1 MNMPRGST
9 EPARHDSAEAARR
22 SRVLIIHGDA
32 ATRDVLLRGLAYDM
46 HEIIEAASGRA
57 ALDRVATEPF
67 DLVLLDLAP
76 TDVDGF
82 QLLTQLTADSR
93 FCHIPVIM
101 LAPPDQS
108 DGIARCFE
116 AGAQDF
122 LPPPYHPFLVRA
134 RVSASLEK
142 KRLRESE
149 KALHEAMAASHLAH
163 EKLLQETLAGSKSEI
178 VQLQE
183 TIKALRRQLDAMTS
197 ETKAAIDA
205 ARSSAAAEL
214 RQLRA
219 TCRVLREQ
227 LDAAISGRGLSGAS
241 RPLSGR
247 PPGQTSDGR

>member
-1 MNMPRGST
+1 MRRGST
-9 EPARHDSAEAARR
+9 EPARRDSAEGARP
-22 SRVLIIHGDA
+22 SRVLIIHGEA
-32 ATRDVLLRGLAYDM
+32 ATRDALVRGLAYDM
-46 HEIIEAASGRA
+46 HGIVEAASGRA

-108 DGIARCFE
+108 DGIARCLE

-134 RVSASLEK
+134 RVSAALEK
-142 KRLRESE
+142 KRLRDSE
-149 KALHEAMAASHLAH
+149 KALHDAMAAARLSH
-163 EKLLQETLAGSKSEI
+163 EKLLQETLAGAKSEI

-183 TIKALRRQLDAMTS
+183 TIKALRRQLDSMTA

-227 LDAAISGRGLSGAS
+227 LDAAISGRGQGRAS
-241 RPLSGR
+241 RPSSDRPEGRTSG
-247 PPGQTSDGR
+247 GR